1 MAKLSEYQQEVDDWM
16 KTLEVGYWTPHEM
29 LARATEEMGELARL
43 INHQYGPKKKKSS
56 EPEQELGEEIA
67 DVIFAL
73 TCIANAEGINL
84 DEAFARVMDKC
95 YGRDKERFGKKL

>member
-1 MAKLSEYQQEVDDWM
+1 MLSKYQQEVDDWM

-43 INHQYGPKKKKSS
+43 INHQYGPKKKKTS
-56 EPEQELGEEIA
+56 ESEQELGEEIA
-67 DVIFAL
+67 DVIFAIV
-73 TCIANAEGINL
+73 CIANAEGINL

-95 YGRDKERFGKKL
+95 YGRDKERFEKK